1 MSSNCPDISELELYS
16 DGRLHAEG
24 AGRIDGHV
32 AECDSCRELLGEV
45 RENLRLISPM
55 RAVMSRTDTREV
67 TGSMPEFIRDYRIIR
82 EIGRGGMGIVY
93 EAEQPDP
100 RRRVAIKV
108 LHPSLGADGRI
119 ERMFRREAS
128 VLGRL
133 RHPGIAAILEA
144 GRTPDGRSFFA
155 MELVSGVSLT
165 AFAAREKLAIRA
177 RLELFKRVCDA
188 IAYAHQ
194 RGVIHRDLKPSNI
207 LVVDDGPATNDSI
220 SVSNRATPKVLDF
233 GLAKILE
240 SQEPDQAATMVTE
253 EGRIQGTLPYMSPE
267 QVRGNRMEFD
277 VRSDVYSL
285 GVVLHELLSGKLPY
299 PIDRLRLAEAARTI
313 CETPPVRLSVVDP
326 HLRGDIETIVL
337 KALEKN
343 PARRYS
349 SVSALAED
357 IERMLADQPIL
368 ARPPTLRYQLR
379 KLVARHK
386 GASALAAT
394 IAVMLMVFAVSMG
407 VLYARANAHLLRALE
422 AEQRASS
429 EAEKARREAEV
440 AKEVTDFLV
449 GIFRTNDPD
458 VAKGTTVTARHL
470 LDRASENIKK
480 GDTSDPL
487 ITAALLAA
495 VGESYGSLGLYD
507 EAVKHLGESYQIRR
521 RVAPGTFELAET
533 ARSLGSVY
541 EFSGN
546 NEGAIIALRE
556 AVELLKQLR
565 GPDDIHVIM
574 TMRSLVSVMQKAG
587 QLEAAEPVLRDLIA
601 RLRASPHGRNALPGA
616 LNSLGGILLSLDRY
630 DEAAGVLREAVD
642 IEVAAGAGETT
653 TLARLKANLAWT
665 LTLAKRFDDA
675 EPIIREVIAIRRRIL
690 PPGHPDF
697 ASSALTLGVIL
708 MHRGELES
716 AESQLRQALTAR
728 QSYLPPGDL
737 ELIEVKG
744 YLGECLTLRKNYE
757 EAEPLLLEC
766 HEILSKSKNASPKE
780 VSAAALRLERHYE
793 ARGMTEL
800 ARRWQA
806 LAEPR

>member
-1 MSSNCPDISELELYS
+1 MSSPCPDISELELFA
-16 DGRLHAEG
+16 DGRLLDESA
-24 AGRIDGHV
+24 AFIDGHV
-32 AECDSCRELLGEV
+32 SACESCRALLDDV
-45 RENLRLISPM
+45 RENLRMVSPM
-55 RAVMSRTDTREV
+55 RAVMTRADAV
-67 TGSMPEFIRDYRIIR
+67 STSTAPPEFIRDYRIIR

-108 LHPSLGADGRI
+108 LHPSLGTDGRI

-133 RHPGIAAILEA
+133 KHPGIAAIHEA
-144 GRTPDGRSFFA
+144 GRAPDGRSFFT
-155 MELVSGVSLT
+155 MELVCGISLT
-165 AFAAREKLAIRA
+165 AYATRHALPIRD
-177 RLELFKRVCDA
+177 RLMLFKRVCEA

-207 LVVDDGPATNDSI
+207 LVVAREPQSHEVKTGEAQ
-220 SVSNRATPKVLDF
+220 PKILDF

-240 SQEPDQAATMVTE
+240 ADDPGHAVSAVTE

-267 QVRGNRMEFD
+267 QVRGELHDVD
-277 VRSDVYSL
+277 VRSDVYAL

-313 CETPPVRLSVVDP
+313 CETPPARLSSIDAA
-326 HLRGDIETIVL
+326 LRGDIETIVL

-368 ARPPTLRYQLR
+368 ARPPTLSYQLR

-386 GASALAAT
+386 VPSALGAA
-394 IAVMLMVFAVSMG
+394 IAVLLVAFSISMSI
-407 VLYARANAHLLRALE
+407 LYARANTHLARALD
-422 AEQRASS
+422 AEHRASN
-429 EAEKARREAEV
+429 EADKARREAEV
-440 AKEVTDFLV
+440 AKEVTNFLV

-458 VAKGTTVTARHL
+458 VAKGRTVTARHL

-480 GDTSDPL
+480 GNTSDPL

-521 RVAPGTFELAET
+521 RVAPGSFELAET

-556 AVELLKQLR
+556 AVELLKKLR
-565 GPDDIHVIM
+565 GPDDIHVTM
-574 TMRSLVSVMQKAG
+574 TMRSLVDVMQKAG
-587 QLEAAEPVLRDLIA
+587 HLEAAEPVMRDLIG

-616 LNSLGGILLSLDRY
+616 LNSLGGMLLSLERY
-630 DEAAGVLREAVD
+630 DEAAGALREAVD
-642 IEVAAGAGETT
+642 IQVGTGAGETT

-665 LTLAKRFDDA
+665 LTLAERFDDA
-675 EPIIREVIAIRRRIL
+675 EPIIREVIAIRKRIL
-690 PPGHPDF
+690 PSGHPDF

-708 MHRGELES
+708 MHRGDLDS
-716 AESQLRQALTAR
+716 AESQLRQALAAR
-728 QSYLPPGDL
+728 MSYLPPGDL

-744 YLGECLTLRKNYE
+744 YLGECLTLRKSYE
-757 EAEPLLLEC
+757 EAERLLLDC
-766 HEILSKSKNASPKE
+766 HDALSKSKNASPKE
-780 VSAAALRLERHYE
+780 VSAAAARLQRHYDS
-793 ARGMTEL
+793 RGM
-800 ARRWQA
+800 ADASRHWHA
-806 LAEPR
+806 LAETK